1 MPKKKTTQSIV
12 ELARPEIPLAS
23 AAALMASVMN
33 RIDNAEDLDDAV
45 IAEFKQHQLEEAHAI
60 DETICFRGF
69 LDAGEAHADQVIAKW
84 IERKQQFAKIRDSLD
99 NQIKKTLKENP
110 DRIFRGTIGQLKL
123 RKNPPSLK
131 TAWGSTAID
140 ESVVEMFGIDE
151 EFYEIVPPPPPP
163 PPKYKLKTNEV
174 KAAITNQGRE
184 IEWATTEQSE
194 KVEVST

>member
-12 ELARPEIPLAS
+12 ELARPEIPLA
-23 AAALMASVMN
+23 AAASMMAAVMN
-33 RIDNAEDLDDAV
+33 RIDNSEDLNDAV
-45 IAEFKQHQLEEAHAI
+45 IAEFKDTQLEENQAI

-99 NQIKKTLKENP
+99 NQIKIVIKENP
-110 DRIFRGTIGQLKL
+110 DRIFRGTIGQLKI

-131 TAWGSTAID
+131 TSWGSTAID
-140 ESVVEMFGIDE
+140 ENVVEMFGIDE
-151 EFYEIVPPPPPP
+151 EFYEVVPPPPAP

-174 KAAITNQGRE
+174 KAAIKNGRE
-184 IEWATTEQSE
+184 LEWAVTEQGE